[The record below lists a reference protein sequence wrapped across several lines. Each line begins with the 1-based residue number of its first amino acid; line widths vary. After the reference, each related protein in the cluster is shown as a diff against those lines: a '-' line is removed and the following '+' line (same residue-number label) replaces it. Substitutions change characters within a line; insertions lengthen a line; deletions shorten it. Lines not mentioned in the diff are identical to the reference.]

1 MKKVMVTGAGGFI
14 GSHLVEKLLSRG
26 YDVYAFDNRLLND
39 CLNLKEM
46 IDHKN
51 LHFFKGDIRNMEDI
65 QNFFQD
71 DAEIIYHLA
80 STVGVRYYMRDPL
93 SLIDITINGTKNII
107 ELCIKKNIKLI
118 FASTSEVYGKN
129 SNVPWKEESDRV
141 LGDPSVDRW
150 CYSSSKALI
159 EHMLFALYRTNKL
172 NFATVRFFNVY
183 GPKQNPIFVVS
194 QSVYRVLNNIPP
206 DIYDGGEQ
214 IRCFTYIDDAIDG
227 IIRVGELSK
236 ADGKAFNIGNQVPTK
251 IKDIVNLCI
260 KESKKNIE
268 INNINTNDLY
278 GDVYQDIINRIPNCE
293 KAYELLGWKAK
304 IQVNIG
310 IRKTIM
316 WAKENPWYLQQ
327 VI

>member
-14 GSHLVEKLLSRG
+14 GSNLVEKLLSRG

-71 DAEIIYHLA
+71 DAEVIYHLA

-107 ELCIKKNIKLI
+107 ELCIKNIKLI

-214 IRCFTYIDDAIDG
+214 TRCFTYIDDAIDG
-227 IIRVGELSK
+227 IIQVGELSK
-236 ADGKAFNIGNQVPTK
+236 ADGKTFNIGNQVPTK
-251 IKDIVNLCI
+251 IKDIVNLYI
-260 KESKKNIE
+260 KGQKNIE

-278 GDVYQDIINRIPNCE
+278 GDVYQDINRIPNCE